1 MPTATSLADSASL
14 RPADVVEMLKT
25 RGQAPS
31 REEPVVAPEVADR
44 IPSHGL
50 EALAEAEPRLAEQQS
65 SFSDPASPDDGGVA
79 R

>member
-1 MPTATSLADSASL
+1 MLTAASFADSASL
-14 RPADVVEMLKT
+14 ALPMWVEMLKT

-44 IPSHGL
+44 IPSHGP
-50 EALAEAEPRLAEQQS
+50 EAFAEAEPRLGEQQALSFDPTS
-65 SFSDPASPDDGGVA
+65 SDDGGDA